1 MADKKEEHFV
11 YTPDDEDKKKYDQQ
25 LKDQEGLPD
34 PDYQDHDNSNT
45 GPRNPE
51 KSTQGG
57 KKKASKK
64 KKATKK
70 KKASKKKKT
79 AKKKKATKKKK
90 VVKKKKATKK
100 KTKKGKK

>member
-45 GPRNPE
+45 GPINP
-51 KSTQGG
+51 TTGG

-90 VVKKKKATKK
+90 AAKKKKATKK
-100 KTKKGKK
+100 KKAAKKK